1 MFKYQS
7 FGHMKSTVSTPEL
20 ERRWR
25 EVRSAME
32 KEGIDC
38 LFLYG
43 IDAWSGGGVKWF
55 TDLPCDGS
63 LGLVALF
70 PKEGDIALYGH
81 GAHGGAA
88 FPQDSTRGLSLNVG
102 LPISPT
108 LGFTDHFIPE
118 EAVKFFNR
126 FGYKKIGV
134 YRPVLAPYGMVDFVR
149 KNLAGA
155 EIVDATDLVDTIK
168 AIKSEEE
175 LEAHKNA
182 IWIHDEIH
190 KNMAL
195 WIKPGRTER
204 EVTIDI
210 RKAAL
215 DLGCEE
221 MNIMIGGA
229 KGRSYHVPIYLQNEK
244 LESGHNTE
252 IVIEFTA
259 SGGYYGE
266 LQRIWCVDCEPF
278 PALQRAMDGCYELQA
293 MMAAAAKPGVPCSD
307 MRAIM
312 LRYQEEHG
320 FEKDNRACG
329 HGQGVDLVE
338 RPAFFFGETMTF
350 QENMFISIHPPCGER
365 DAYCNACDNFVVTKD
380 GAIRLT
386 QTEQKIFIA

>member
-25 EVRSAME
+25 EVRSAMG
-32 KEGIDC
+32 KEGVDC

-70 PKEGDIALYGH
+70 PKEGDMALLGH
-81 GAHGGAA
+81 GVTGGTA
-88 FPQDSTRGLSLNVG
+88 FPQDSTRGLALNVG
-102 LPISPT
+102 LPMTPT
-108 LGFTDHFIPE
+108 FGFTDRFIPE
-118 EAVKFFNR
+118 EAVRFFKKY
-126 FGYKKIGV
+126 GYKKIGV
-134 YRPVLAPYGMVDFVR
+134 YRPVLAPYGMIDYVR
-149 KNLAGA
+149 KNLPDA

-182 IWIHDEIH
+182 VWIHDEIH
-190 KNMAL
+190 KSIGL
-195 WIKPGRTER
+195 WLKPGRTER
-204 EVTIDI
+204 DVTIDI

-229 KGRSYHVPIYLQNEK
+229 KGRAYHVPIYLQNEK

-266 LQRIWCVDCEPF
+266 LQRMWCIDCEPF
-278 PALQRAMDGCYELQA
+278 PALRRAMDGCYELQA
-293 MMAAAAKPGVPCSD
+293 KMAAAAKPGVPCSD

-320 FEKDNRACG
+320 FEKDNRVCG

-350 QENMFISIHPPCGER
+350 QENMFFSIHPPCGER

-380 GAIRLT
+380 GGVRLT

>member
-7 FGHMKSTVSTPEL
+7 FGRMKSTVSTNEL

-25 EVRSAME
+25 EIRSAME
-32 KEGIDC
+32 KDGIDC
-38 LFLYG
+38 LYLYG

-55 TDLPCDGS
+55 TDIPCDGS
-63 LGLVALF
+63 MGLVALF
-70 PKEGDIALYGH
+70 PKEGEIALFGH
-81 GAHGGAA
+81 GVQGGVA
-88 FPQDSTRGLSLNVG
+88 FPSDSTRGLSINAG
-102 LPISPT
+102 LPVSPT
-108 LGFTDHFIPE
+108 LGFTDSFIPE
-118 EAVKFFNR
+118 EAVRFFKKYN
-126 FGYKKIGV
+126 YKKIGV
-134 YRPVLAPYGMVDFVR
+134 YRPVLFPYGMVDYVR
-149 KNLAGA
+149 TNLEGV
-155 EIVDATDLVDTIK
+155 EIIDATDLVDTIK

-190 KNMAL
+190 KSLGL
-195 WIKPGRTER
+195 WLKPGRSER
-204 EVTIDI
+204 DITLDI

-229 KGRSYHVPIYLQNEK
+229 TGRAYHVPIYLQSET

-259 SGGYYGE
+259 TGGYYGE
-266 LQRIWCVDCEPF
+266 LQRIWCIDCEPF
-278 PALQRAMDGCYELQA
+278 PALQRAMDGCFELQA
-293 MMAAAAKPGVPCSD
+293 MMAAHAKPGVPCSD

-320 FEKDNRACG
+320 FEKDNRVCG

-338 RPAFFFGETMTF
+338 RPSFFFGETMTF
-350 QENMFISIHPPCGER
+350 QENMFFSIHPPCGDRE
-365 DAYCNACDNFVVTKD
+365 AYCNACDNFVVTKD
-380 GAIRLT
+380 GGLRLT